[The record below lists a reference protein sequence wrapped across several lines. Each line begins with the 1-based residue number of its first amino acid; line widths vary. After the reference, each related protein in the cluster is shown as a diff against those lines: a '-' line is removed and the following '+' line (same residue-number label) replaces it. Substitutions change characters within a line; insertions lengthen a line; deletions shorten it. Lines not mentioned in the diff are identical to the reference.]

1 MSPEQQSGQATAELT
16 QDATVTEPKRSGP
29 AAGRPL
35 RSVDL
40 ARLAGLSTQQIRNYE
55 EAGVLPPAERT
66 ASGYRTF
73 TDVHRQALTTYRTLV
88 KGYGPVVAARIMRTL
103 HAGDVPAALALVDAA
118 HAALHEERGALR
130 ATGETL
136 EALGPAP
143 PVTARTRREA
153 GAPPPATPRSGLRI
167 GEVAALLGVRTSALR
182 VWEAAGLLSPTRQR
196 GTGYRVFGPA
206 DVRDARVVDSLR
218 RGHYLFRQIRPV
230 LEGLRREGGGEPL
243 RAALTARGEA
253 LTARTHA
260 MLEGAGA
267 LHGYLARVTAAG
279 RTTGSTAGGPG
290 PSPR

>member
-1 MSPEQQSGQATAELT
+1 M
-16 QDATVTEPKRSGP
+16 RSGP

-73 TDVHRQALTTYRTLV
+73 TDVHRQALTAYRTLV
-88 KGYGPVVAARIMRTL
+88 KGYGPVMAARIMRTL

-130 ATGETL
+130 ATGEAL

-182 VWEAAGLLSPTRQR
+182 VWEAAGLLSPARQR

-218 RGHYLFRQIRPV
+218 RGHHLFRQIRPV
-230 LEGLRREGGGEPL
+230 LEGLRREGGDEPL
-243 RAALTARGEA
+243 RAALQARGEA

-279 RTTGSTAGGPG
+279 TTTGSTAGGPG